1 MIPEELKKRLVGALI
16 LIAVFMIAVPVF
28 ISGKNV
34 NRDQRLLEQIERHH
48 ASMEAASGYSGE
60 TSEQAA
66 PVPQTVPQISEP
78 EPKKPAARPA
88 PGDLDNVRIVDDH
101 RETGPV
107 SQQPKE
113 NRKPEPARNDS
124 RTVAQKPAPKQ
135 EPVRQPPKQESRPQL
150 KNTVTVINQQTKR
163 TIEVP
168 VKQPKP
174 DPNYIYDGGK
184 KIESSPI
191 TTKNPITGN
200 IERYELNAGA
210 YSTMTAARN
219 LEQKIKK
226 YCGVTRTVPVMNQS
240 TRVRMFRVICGNST
254 NVSELQ
260 RIQNQIKPYVSAQ
273 LQKVK

>member
-48 ASMEAASGYSGE
+48 A
-60 TSEQAA
+60 
-66 PVPQTVPQISEP
+66 
-78 EPKKPAARPA
+78 
-88 PGDLDNVRIVDDH
+88 NVRIVDDH
-101 RETGPV
+101 RETGPA

-135 EPVRQPPKQESRPQL
+135 EPVRQPPKQESRPQP